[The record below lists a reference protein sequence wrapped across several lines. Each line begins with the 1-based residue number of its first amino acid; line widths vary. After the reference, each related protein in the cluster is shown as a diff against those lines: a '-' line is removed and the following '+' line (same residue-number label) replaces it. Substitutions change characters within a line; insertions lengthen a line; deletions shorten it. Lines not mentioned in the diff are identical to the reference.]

1 VDHRDGDQREAGLNQ
16 QCHPLDPIDLRVAQD
31 DVLPAGVKHGFQR
44 SDDFALRRHLARRPL
59 SLRIDR
65 NS

>member
-1 VDHRDGDQREAGLNQ
+1 
-16 QCHPLDPIDLRVAQD
+16 VAQD